1 MTRPILCALLL
12 STALT
17 AAPARADP
25 VDDARAIIAA
35 TVTDEA
41 MSGVLAAMGPV
52 IFGAMENEFRNA
64 GIELSDTEAF
74 ANILIEEFMAGYIE
88 AVSAEMVTIYVEEFT
103 ADELAGIA
111 AFFASPAG
119 QARAAKT
126 GVLARRGAEIG
137 GAVGQQAALAV
148 ADRIAARL
156 RDEGVTVT
164 LDPSKQDEL
173 LKLLDEMGKGI

>member
-119 QARAAKT
+119 KAMAAKT
-126 GVLARRGAEIG
+126 AVLAQRGAAV
-137 GAVGQQAALAV
+137 GAQVGQQAAMAV
-148 ADRIAARL
+148 SDRVAARL
-156 RDEGVTVT
+156 RAEGITIT
-164 LDPSKQDEL
+164 LDPQMQDRLLEL
-173 LKLLDEMGKGI
+173 LDRMGEDT